1 MKNFNFKTPG
11 KIFFSLVIIFF
22 LYFQGVGF
30 ESSSVDRGENQEQ
43 EIKQA
48 KLYKDI
54 YPLISESDLY
64 CSFFILKE
72 KKLKTKIISTEK
84 SEERTFLRE
93 QDIFY
98 INKGQNDGIESG
110 QVFLILELGHKIK
123 NPFGRERFGRLALK
137 KGRAQI
143 IDVEVSRS
151 SARLEKA
158 CGQVMVGYYLV
169 PFEEKEGLLGKDL
182 GYEAPLAEGEGL
194 EGRIVYSHGGYNQI
208 GSGDW
213 ALIDLG
219 ERNGLQFGQ
228 QLIVYRRLKK
238 KRGPIK
244 IIGNLIVVDTQN
256 RTSTVKVLSC
266 KDALMIG
273 DRVQARYK

>member
-1 MKNFNFKTPG
+1 M
-11 KIFFSLVIIFF
+11 
-22 LYFQGVGF
+22 GF

-72 KKLKTKIISTEK
+72 KKIKTKIISAEK
-84 SEERTFLRE
+84 SEERIFLRE

-98 INKGQNDGIESG
+98 INKGQNDGIEAG
-110 QVFLILELGHKIK
+110 QIFLIIEIGHKIK

-137 KGRAQI
+137 RGRAQI
-143 IDVEVSRS
+143 VDVEASQA

-158 CGQVMVGYYLV
+158 YGQVMAGYYLV

-182 GYEAPLAEGEGL
+182 GYEVPLAEGEGL
-194 EGRIVYSHGGYNQI
+194 EGRVVYSQEGHNQI

-228 QLIVYRRLKK
+228 QLIVYRKPRK
-238 KRGPIK
+238 KRSPIK
-244 IIGNLIVVDTQN
+244 IIGNLIVIDTQN

-273 DRVQARYK
+273 DRVQVRYK